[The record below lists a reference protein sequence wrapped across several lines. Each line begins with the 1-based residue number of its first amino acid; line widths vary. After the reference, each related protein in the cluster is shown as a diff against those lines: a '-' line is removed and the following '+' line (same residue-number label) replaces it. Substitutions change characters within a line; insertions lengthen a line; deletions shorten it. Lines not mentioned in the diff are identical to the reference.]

1 MSYQKII
8 NEWLDRNQINSYY
21 DRVVAAVQE
30 RMQGKKYSLYYL
42 NDLRWLEKFLPNDD
56 NQLVIIVHPFEID
69 QDMKYGLGIPFL
81 PAGERQT
88 VGLDLLLKTVN
99 IYADKTFIVIQPSV
113 DTYTGHDRL
122 HFVHGG
128 DQFLI
133 QENQYPLLK
142 PLVEKKLTE
151 PYHAVFLSLQPKNHR
166 VIAASYLINQQLL
179 PTMLI
184 RGSFLEWQS
193 KPFWWRAAGYDKEP
207 QLAIGKKIQQGYLH
221 YIQGRHGGQPAGVV
235 FSPERTGDN
244 CWNFDQNLRP
254 IYEHSLVEIVPET
267 VFVPQ
272 SRLIT
277 EKFLH
282 SVYACNLP
290 IWVSTR
296 WTVQHIRNL
305 GFDVFDDYIDHSYDN
320 CADPLERIVTAV
332 DSNLK
337 LLKERQHALKVWQI
351 LLHRMQ
357 KNIDHARKNVYNQA
371 MAKFLLDFDQIILR
385 RENA

>member
-1 MSYQKII
+1 
-8 NEWLDRNQINSYY
+8 
-21 DRVVAAVQE
+21 
-30 RMQGKKYSLYYL
+30 
-42 NDLRWLEKFLPNDD
+42 
-56 NQLVIIVHPFEID
+56 
-69 QDMKYGLGIPFL
+69 
-81 PAGERQT
+81 
-88 VGLDLLLKTVN
+88 
-99 IYADKTFIVIQPSV
+99 
-113 DTYTGHDRL
+113 
-122 HFVHGG
+122 
-128 DQFLI
+128 
-133 QENQYPLLK
+133 
-142 PLVEKKLTE
+142 
-151 PYHAVFLSLQPKNHR
+151 
-166 VIAASYLINQQLL
+166 
-179 PTMLI
+179 
-184 RGSFLEWQS
+184 
-193 KPFWWRAAGYDKEP
+193 
-207 QLAIGKKIQQGYLH
+207 
-221 YIQGRHGGQPAGVV
+221 
-235 FSPERTGDN
+235 
-244 CWNFDQNLRP
+244 
-254 IYEHSLVEIVPET
+254 LVEIVPET